1 MNRESWLGEAI
12 STMRPWFEEKKFPL
26 PEVILASC
34 GWPQHKGGKTKAFGQ
49 CFDPVWTKDGVA
61 QIFICPTIE
70 DPVRVLDV
78 LLHELC
84 HTAVGTMV
92 GHSGPFVT
100 LIRAFGLEGKA
111 TTTYCKKSS
120 PLYLRLSCLSHNLGP
135 YSHSAVINQKLA
147 STRPPGGGWVKF
159 KSKTLGSSYILRI
172 SPKSLAEH
180 GAPLD
185 PNGEQM
191 EQCHGNV

>member
-1 MNRESWLGEAI
+1 MNRESWLGVAI
-12 STMRPWFEEKKFPL
+12 TTMRPWFEEKNFPL

-34 GWPQHKGGKTKAFGQ
+34 GWPQHKGGKTKALGQ

-100 LIRAFGLEGKA
+100 LIRLFGLEGKA
-111 TTTYCKKSS
+111 TATYCKKNTA
-120 PLYLRLSCLSHNLGP
+120 LHLRLLTLSELLGAYP
-135 YSHSAVINQKLA
+135 HSAVINQKLA
-147 STRPPGGGWVKF
+147 STRPPGGGWIKF
-159 KSKTLGSSYILRI
+159 KSKSLGDGYILRI

-180 GAPLD
+180 GPPLD
-185 PNGEQM
+185 PTGKQM
-191 EQCHGNV
+191 ERCNGNV